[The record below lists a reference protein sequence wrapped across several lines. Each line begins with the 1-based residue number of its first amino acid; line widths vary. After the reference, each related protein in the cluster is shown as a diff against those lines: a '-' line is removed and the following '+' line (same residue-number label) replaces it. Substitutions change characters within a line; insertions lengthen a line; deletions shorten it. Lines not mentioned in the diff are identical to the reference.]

1 MEGLKNKQKRHDIGD
16 IEKRLVDQSLFTT
29 YVLTKNYQIKIH
41 HNKNDDNLC
50 FILWLHEGKFFSI
63 MFGIWV
69 HDCFAHN
76 D

>member
-1 MEGLKNKQKRHDIGD
+1 
-16 IEKRLVDQSLFTT
+16 
-29 YVLTKNYQIKIH
+29 
-41 HNKNDDNLC
+41 LC